1 MTEVSASLKAARAVD
16 GDDWFVARMKVLC
29 VTEGIEYSQRLA
41 YMTALSVADK
51 IQVDEFMTVD
61 TTGVTDDELHAAVVA
76 VAEEIGAVHTIPT
89 ISEQIQALTVRVD
102 ALEPVAAWS
111 PDSVAYKVGDLVL
124 YESITY
130 ECRQPH
136 TSQAGWIPS
145 GLPALWTKQ

>member
-1 MTEVSASLKAARAVD
+1 MGDVSASLKAARAVD
-16 GDDWFVARMKVLC
+16 GDDWFVARMKVIC

-41 YMTALSVADK
+41 YLVALSVADK
-51 IQVDEFMTVD
+51 IVVDDFMTVVTSGVD
-61 TTGVTDDELHAAVVA
+61 DNKLKSALTTQATK
-76 VAEEIGAVHTIPT
+76 IGAVHTIPT

-111 PDSVAYKVGDLVL
+111 PDSVDYKVGDLVL

-136 TSQAGWIPS
+136 TSQAGWMPP